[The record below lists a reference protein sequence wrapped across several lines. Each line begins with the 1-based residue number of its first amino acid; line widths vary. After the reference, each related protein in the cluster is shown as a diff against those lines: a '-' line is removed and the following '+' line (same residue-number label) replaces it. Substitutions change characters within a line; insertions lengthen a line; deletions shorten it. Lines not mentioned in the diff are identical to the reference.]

1 MINNSSP
8 VWFSFEDI
16 DHAKKLESRK
26 QFKLQDLTGFLD
38 HRQNKAINLFK
49 MMFKKDANWNT
60 KYFALQGL
68 KLFIY
73 KDRKYNKP

>member
-1 MINNSSP
+1 MQDRELFADFLMEYAEREEDEIIFEQNEEFSMINNSSP

-38 HRQNKAINLFK
+38 HR
-49 MMFKKDANWNT
+49 
-60 KYFALQGL
+60 
-68 KLFIY
+68 
-73 KDRKYNKP
+73 